1 MIQPDTPRD
10 IEMNQALRLTQSGLK
25 DFQRATVDEVIR
37 LFGEK
42 DHSRRVLVADEVG
55 LGKTIVARGVIA
67 SLLAGWTLTR
77 PMRVTYICSNLAL
90 AGENRKKLAV
100 FPKKIQSKYVRE
112 PSFSRLAEVADL
124 SRTDEDDGAVL
135 EICSLTPST
144 SFSLTSGS
152 GNMRE
157 RLLIFAAVLKVF
169 SETLDHDDLLRLEAG
184 LTDLFR
190 ARVENT
196 ERWNSELV
204 NVKLIPLCP
213 EILGAFGS
221 KLAEMV
227 DQACPADGTWIA
239 LIRKIAMHG
248 MNEKNSHEASVL
260 RRLRQIFVGCCAA
273 NLRADLFILDEF
285 QRFKELID
293 DSEDSEQGLIARQV
307 FHKEQRSKVLLLS
320 ATPFKAVTTPNDD
333 EVDQGHL
340 GSLKQ
345 ILTFLNLV
353 PLDTYEPARKRL
365 QSEMLRLR
373 QKDVSAHELSEL
385 PRTNVESI
393 LRPLITRTER
403 SQIAAKVDDV
413 LEELKLDCGK
423 DFGASDIQAFIEH
436 DRLMVALEKNSRTS
450 MGGQMME
457 FFKSAA
463 WPLTFCTG
471 YKLQDELIRQFKADP
486 VVAAL
491 AGRRAK
497 QLWLPKDKVN
507 LFQLNVAKDAPN
519 PKVRELTKH
528 LFRDVKGSG
537 PELLLW
543 VPPSLPHYP
552 LAGPFASHSGFS
564 KTLVFS
570 AWAMVPRMLSGLL
583 SYESERRTLGKRVG
597 DSGYFLK
604 RKKGSKADSQE
615 DTGQSEASRM
625 IRLDAGD
632 LAYWSLLY
640 PSKLL
645 IDARLDRTDV
655 SLDQLIADRTR
666 HFEKLLLPFA
676 TGRTGGLK
684 NHWYFLAPVL
694 LDRNVHTDVTK
705 STLWSDAWL
714 TEMRKLNLSA
724 SVTSRL
730 TDIAS
735 QLEKDP
741 QNLGEMPDDLA
752 HYLALLSIGSPA
764 VCAYRAFQ
772 EAYPD
777 EKNPLGLAS
786 KVALSF
792 VGLFNSLSG
801 GLVIRRVAKRKNWH
815 GILEYCVNGGI
826 QAMLSEYLFML
837 ASSND
842 ASAAVVAIQSALGVN
857 PSNVKLWRVD
867 QKVENTHLRCHY
879 AVPFGTQKTSDE
891 AGLNRVVSIRESF
904 NSPFRPFVL
913 TSTSIGQEG
922 LDFHWYCSDVVHW
935 NLPENAIDIEQR
947 EGRVNRY
954 QSYVVRQRVVERYK
968 STLRCDQGWPEL
980 FGAAA
985 LVPNR
990 TDLVPFW
997 HSPEGTAKLRRIVPL
1012 LPLSREVHVY
1022 AGMLKILSLYR
1033 LAFGQPGQY
1042 ELLEYLKDLNLSDPD
1057 LMELRSRLMIRLAPL
1072 LYAKET
1078 SNLAGID
1085 VPPLELAA

>member
-1 MIQPDTPRD
+1 
-10 IEMNQALRLTQSGLK
+10 MNQALRLTQSGLK

-42 DHSRRVLVADEVG
+42 DHSGRVLVADEVG

-67 SLLAGWTLTR
+67 SLLAGWTLPR

-100 FPKKIQSKYVRE
+100 FSEKLKSKYVRG
-112 PSFSRLAEVADL
+112 PSFSRLAEVVDL
-124 SRTDEDDGAVL
+124 SHTHEDDGAVL

-157 RLLIFAAVLKVF
+157 RLLIFAAILRVF
-169 SETLDHDDLLRLEAG
+169 SESLAQQDLMRLEAG

-196 ERWNSELV
+196 ERWNADLAT
-204 NVKLIPLCP
+204 VKLLPLCP
-213 EILGAFGS
+213 EIVGAFGA
-221 KLAEMV
+221 KLAQLV
-227 DQACPADGTWIA
+227 DQACPADGTW
-239 LIRKIAMHG
+239 LVLLRRIAMQG
-248 MNEKNSHEASVL
+248 MTENNPNEASVL

-285 QRFKELID
+285 QRFKELIE
-293 DSEDSEQGLIARQV
+293 DSEDSDQGLIAKQV
-307 FHKEQRSKVLLLS
+307 FHNEQRSKVLLLS

-353 PLDTYEPARKRL
+353 PLDAYEPARKRL

-373 QKDVSAHELSEL
+373 QKDVAVDQLSEQ
-385 PRTNVESI
+385 PRMNVENI

-403 SQIAAKVDDV
+403 SQIAANVDDV
-413 LEELKLDCGK
+413 LDELKLECK
-423 DFGASDIQAFIEH
+423 DFRPLDIQAFIEL
-436 DRLMVALEKNSRTS
+436 DRLVVTLEKNLRTS
-450 MGGQMME
+450 MSGQMME

-471 YKLQDELIRQFKADP
+471 YKLQDELVRQFKTDP
-486 VVAAL
+486 DVAAL
-491 AGRRAK
+491 AVGRAR
-497 QLWLPKDKVN
+497 QLWLPRDKVN
-507 LFQLNVAKDAPN
+507 QFQLNVARDAPN
-519 PKVRELTKH
+519 PKVRMLTRH
-528 LFRDVKGSG
+528 LFGDDQNPG

-552 LAGPFASHSGFS
+552 LAGPFAAHGGFS

-597 DSGYFLK
+597 DSRYFLK
-604 RKKGSKADSQE
+604 RKKGSKVDSQE
-615 DTGQSEASRM
+615 DNGQSEASRM

-640 PSKLL
+640 PSKVL
-645 IDARLDRTDV
+645 IDARLEQADV
-655 SLDQLIADRTR
+655 PLDQLIADRTKL
-666 HFEKLLLPFA
+666 FEELLLPLA
-676 TGRTGGLK
+676 TDRGGGQK

-694 LDRNVHTDVTK
+694 LDSKVHTDASK

-714 TEMRKLNLSA
+714 TEMRKLNLSD

-730 TDIAS
+730 TDIAT
-735 QLEKDP
+735 QFEKDP
-741 QNLGEMPDDLA
+741 QKLGEMPDDLA
-752 HYLALLSIGSPA
+752 HYLAMLSIGSPA
-764 VCAYRAFQ
+764 VCAYRALQ
-772 EAYPD
+772 GAYPE
-777 EKNPLGLAS
+777 EKIPIGLAS

-801 GLVIRRVAKRKNWH
+801 GAVIRRVAKRKNWH
-815 GILEYCVNGGI
+815 GILEYCVNGGM

-837 ASSND
+837 SSSND
-842 ASAAVVAIQSALGVN
+842 APAAVDAIQSALGVN

-867 QKVENTHLRCHY
+867 QKDDTHLRCHY

-891 AGLNRVVSIRESF
+891 AGLKRVVSIRESF

-954 QSYVVRQRVVERYK
+954 QSYMVRRRVVESYK
-968 STLRCDQGWPEL
+968 STLRCDQGWSDL

-997 HSPEGTAKLRRIVPL
+997 HFPDGTAKLRRIVPL
-1012 LPLSREVHVY
+1012 LPLSREDHVY

-1033 LAFGQPGQY
+1033 LAFGQPGQC
-1042 ELLEYLKDLNLSDPD
+1042 ELLEYLKDLKLSEPD

-1072 LYAKET
+1072 LYAKEH
-1078 SNLAGID
+1078 SNLAGTD
-1085 VPPLELAA
+1085 APLPDGLNQTPFRTVPNIN

>member
-1 MIQPDTPRD
+1 MTQRNTSRDT
-10 IEMNQALRLTQSGLK
+10 EMKQALRLTQSGLK

-42 DHSRRVLVADEVG
+42 GHSCRVLVADEVG

-67 SLLAGWTLTR
+67 SLLARWTLPR

-100 FPKKIQSKYVRE
+100 FSKKLQSKLVRE
-112 PSFSRLAEVADL
+112 PSFSRLAEVVDL
-124 SRTDEDDGAVL
+124 SRTAEDDGAVL

-169 SETLDHDDLLRLEAG
+169 SESLDQEDLLRLEEG

-196 ERWNSELV
+196 ERWNSGLV
-204 NVKLIPLCP
+204 AVKLIPLCP
-213 EILGAFGS
+213 EILCAFS
-221 KLAEMV
+221 AKLAEMV
-227 DQACPADGTWIA
+227 DQTCPADGTW
-239 LIRKIAMHG
+239 LVLVRKIATNG
-248 MNEKNSHEASVL
+248 MNEKNPNEASVL
-260 RRLRQIFVGCCAA
+260 RRLRQIFVGCCAT

-285 QRFKELID
+285 QRFKELIE

-353 PLDTYEPARKRL
+353 PLDSYEPARKRL

-373 QKDVSAHELSEL
+373 QKDVAVRELSEL
-385 PRTNVESI
+385 PRTNVEAI
-393 LRPLITRTER
+393 LRPLIARTER
-403 SQIAAKVDDV
+403 SQIAVKVDDV
-413 LEELKLDCGK
+413 LQELKLDCGN
-423 DFGASDIQAFIEH
+423 DFGTPDILAFIEH
-436 DRLMVALEKNSRTS
+436 DRLMVALEKNSRTG
-450 MGGQMME
+450 MAGQMTE
-457 FFKSAA
+457 FFMSAA

-471 YKLQDELIRQFKADP
+471 YKLQEELVRQFKTDP
-486 VVAAL
+486 GVAAL
-491 AGRRAK
+491 AVRRAR
-497 QLWLPKDKVN
+497 QLWLPRDKVN

-519 PKVRELTKH
+519 PKVRALTKH
-528 LFRDVKGSG
+528 LFRDGKGSG

-543 VPPSLPHYP
+543 VPPTLPHYP

-570 AWAMVPRMLSGLL
+570 AWAMVPRMLSSLM
-583 SYESERRTLGKRVG
+583 SYEAERRTLGKRAG
-597 DSGYFLK
+597 HSRYFLK
-604 RKKGSKADSQE
+604 RKKGSMADSQE
-615 DTGQSEASRM
+615 DTGQSEVSRM

-640 PSKLL
+640 PSKVL
-645 IDARLDRTDV
+645 IDTRLELADV
-655 SLDQLIADRTR
+655 PLGQLIADRTR
-666 HFEKLLLPFA
+666 HFQKLLLPFA

-694 LDRNVHTDVTK
+694 LDSNVHTDATK

-735 QLEKDP
+735 QLQEDP
-741 QNLGEMPDDLA
+741 QKLGEMPDDLA

-764 VCAYRAFQ
+764 VCAYRALQ
-772 EAYPD
+772 GAYPD

-801 GLVIRRVAKRKNWH
+801 SAVIRRVAKRTNWY
-815 GILEYCVNGGI
+815 GILDYCVNGGV

-837 ASSND
+837 SASND
-842 ASAAVVAIQSALGVN
+842 APAAVVAIQNALGVN
-857 PSNVKLWRVD
+857 PSTVKLWRVD
-867 QKVENTHLRCHY
+867 QKEENTHLRCHY

-891 AGLNRVVSIRESF
+891 AGLNRVVSIRENF

-954 QSYVVRQRVVERYK
+954 QSYVVRRRVVEHYRA
-968 STLRCDQGWPEL
+968 SLRRDQGWSDL
-980 FGAAA
+980 FSAAA
-985 LVPNR
+985 LAPNR

-997 HSPEGTAKLRRIVPL
+997 HFPDGTAKLRRIVPL
-1012 LPLSREVHVY
+1012 LPLSRDAHVY

-1042 ELLEYLKDLNLSDPD
+1042 ELLEYLKELKLSESD

-1072 LYAKET
+1072 LYPKNSVKLAET
-1078 SNLAGID
+1078 DAPRPES
-1085 VPPLELAA
+1085 